1 MIPEALEITRK
12 FMSKPVRILVKP
24 DEMSLEGIK
33 QFYVNVEKEEWKLE
47 TVCDLYET
55 PISQLSLVDTDRTLI
70 DVMLKGFSS
79 GGEPTVIVVH
89 NPKFKS
95 NLLLGA
101 CNSCC
106 EPQKQLSENPDTLE
120 DNGSENLQEFQD
132 CRLCFTL
139 HFLLVILNLSRLEL
153 ASLPLFYGFVNE
165 GIVQRLT
172 RSFEENGLASL
183 LA

>member
-1 MIPEALEITRK
+1 MLLCLLATRCIELYVHMMELRMHSISSAHVK
-12 FMSKPVRILVKP
+12 FKIFLSAMEYL
-24 DEMSLEGIK
+24 
-33 QFYVNVEKEEWKLE
+33 
-47 TVCDLYET
+47 
-55 PISQLSLVDTDRTLI
+55 PIS
-70 DVMLKGFSS
+70 
-79 GGEPTVIVVH
+79 H
-89 NPKFKS
+89 S

-172 RSFEENGLASL
+172 RSFEENGLASPIGIVT
-183 LA
+183 